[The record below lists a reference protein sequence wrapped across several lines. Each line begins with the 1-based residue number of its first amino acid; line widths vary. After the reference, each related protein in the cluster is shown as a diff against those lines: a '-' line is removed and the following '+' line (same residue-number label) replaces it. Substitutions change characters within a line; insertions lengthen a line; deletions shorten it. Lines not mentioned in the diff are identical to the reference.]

1 MLIHSLM
8 DLAVVVMVA
17 SGVGRGSGKR
27 EKVGWVAIGIGKG
40 GGPSEGRPFSHVG
53 QDKHNFLV
61 IIVIDIFVHK

>member
-1 MLIHSLM
+1 M

-40 GGPSEGRPFSHVG
+40 GVG
-53 QDKHNFLV
+53 ARGMVRLAKGWCERSRVLSCSS
-61 IIVIDIFVHK
+61 